1 MMNTGRFRRLIENQ
15 ADYDLTGRL
24 VNLPTS
30 EQQASETR
38 QKRINQMASK
48 VVKRFGML
56 QFARS

>member
-38 QKRINQMASK
+38 QKRINQNG
-48 VVKRFGML
+48 VEGC
-56 QFARS
+56 